1 MGAKGHGRLIEGPY
15 FSPFQRKTKLLSS
28 RSPFRPETERK
39 SMGDERRKFLKEPL
53 LAGGAATL
61 FPELVETD
69 TSAYRRSWA
78 TLRTDAFLN
87 STHN

>member
-1 MGAKGHGRLIEGPY
+1 
-15 FSPFQRKTKLLSS
+15 
-28 RSPFRPETERK
+28 
-39 SMGDERRKFLKEPL
+39 MGDEGRKFLKEPL

-87 STHN
+87 SQLTQSPRTRICVASF